1 MTYDPPKRPTAG
13 EPELTLEPVD
23 HPVDLLTADWLEKVV
38 KTPDSDVRA
47 HRVALTYSKLSGFLD
62 DLINGESS
70 VSSRLGNRE
79 TGMPCNANW
88 FHFATWG
95 TVTIAAN
102 IANERPP
109 QRIDMLPFTALR
121 RRLTPAV
128 IQLRASSGQR
138 VSRAL
143 AWGQRLIFVS
153 VCFTLEY
160 LDRWLGENPDGDAQD
175 FRLLDDEGEPTDEG
189 RMIIDLGTWDGRKWI
204 QAARHL
210 RVIADAFRFYIHARR
225 ADCPAQR
232 ARCVL
237 GGNVLLTA
245 VEQDL
250 VDPAIEVVVNHIPRT
265 VASAVDW
272 RLARWVERRT
282 GVPSQ
287 VTSLQLP
294 FRWSGAREILDA
306 AWSRLMTDQVFVMAL
321 PTETLRLGR
330 DIPPLRLGQPYFPI
344 ELQELRPQ
352 ASDRPDDDR
361 DDPLT
366 RALQDVADLIESLD
380 RTTGNGRGSAARDW
394 RRWDERMNWA
404 LTLQRSRQQ
413 DETLYWSPYSQADQ
427 RRIVSGELPQR
438 VGDPSALQV
447 QAPIGNAPFVEGAEG
462 SEL

>member
-1 MTYDPPKRPTAG
+1 MVYHRPKRPEVGPT
-13 EPELTLEPVD
+13 EFLSTE
-23 HPVDLLTADWLEKVV
+23 WLEEVV
-38 KTPDSDVRA
+38 KTRDSDLRA
-47 HRVALTYSKLSGFLD
+47 HRVALTYSKLAGFLD
-62 DLINGESS
+62 DMINGEQS
-70 VSSRLGNRE
+70 VSHKLGRGE
-79 TGMPCNANW
+79 PAMPCNANW
-88 FHFATWG
+88 FNFATWG
-95 TVTIAAN
+95 TVTITAN

-109 QRIDMLPFTALR
+109 QRIDMLPFVSLR

-160 LDRWLGENPDGDAQD
+160 LDRWLSENPDTDPRE
-175 FRLLDDEGEPTDEG
+175 FRLLDGDRSTVAATN
-189 RMIIDLGTWDGRKWI
+189 IVDLGTWATRPWI
-204 QAARHL
+204 KPERHL
-210 RVIADAFRFYIHARR
+210 RVIADAFRFYIHAQRT
-225 ADCPAQR
+225 ADPTVR

-250 VDPAIEVVVNHIPRT
+250 VDPAVEAVVNHIPQT

-272 RLARWVERRT
+272 RLARWVERWT
-282 GVPSQ
+282 GVPGQ

-294 FRWSGAREILDA
+294 FRYTSAREVLDA

-330 DIPPLRLGQPYFPI
+330 DIPPLRLGQPYLPAP
-344 ELQELRPQ
+344 LRELR
-352 ASDRPDDDR
+352 SRPADGAGHDQ
-361 DDPLT
+361 DDPVT
-366 RALQDVADLIESLD
+366 GALEDVADLIESLD
-380 RTTGNGRGSAARDW
+380 RTTGDGRGSAARDW

-413 DETLYWSPYSQADQ
+413 DETLYWSPYSEADQ
-427 RRIVSGELPQR
+427 HRIVSGELPQR
-438 VGDPSALQV
+438 AGDPSALEV
-447 QAPIGNAPFVEGAEG
+447 QAPIDNMAFAEGAEG